1 MKMLLATDGSEY
13 SRLALEKAAELAEAT
28 RSEVLVLAVSQLVN
42 LGTVGPMVYA
52 PESAF
57 EVPTKE
63 ESEGILQE
71 ASEYLAARGI
81 QHQALRRIGQPAEA
95 ILHVAEEEHVQLI
108 VMGSH
113 GRTGL
118 QRFLLGSVSNQ
129 VVSHSPVSVL
139 VARAPKAEKT
149 PGEIVEPPVQKAV
162 KI

>member
-13 SRLALEKAAELAEAT
+13 SRLALEKAAELASAT
-28 RSEVLVLAVSQLVN
+28 HSEILVLAVSQLVN
-42 LGTVGPMVYA
+42 LGSVGPMVYA

-63 ESEGILQE
+63 ESEGILQ
-71 ASEYLAARGI
+71 AAAEYLTSQGI
-81 QHQALRRIGQPAEA
+81 ANRTLRCIGQPAEA
-95 ILHVAEEEHVQLI
+95 ILQTAEEEHVDLI
-108 VMGSH
+108 VVGSH

-129 VVSHSPVSVL
+129 VVGHSPVSVL
-139 VARAPKAEKT
+139 VARAPKPAKGAEH
-149 PGEIVEPPVQKAV
+149 VEPPVQKAV

>member
-1 MKMLLATDGSEY
+1 MKMLLATDGSDF
-13 SRLALEKAAELAEAT
+13 SRLALEKAAEVAAAT
-28 RSEVLVLAVSQLVN
+28 QSEVIVLSVSQLIN

-71 ASEYLAARGI
+71 ASEYLRARSI
-81 QHQALRRIGQPAEA
+81 PHRTVRSIGQPAEA
-95 ILHVAEEEHVQLI
+95 ILHTAEEEHVDLI
-108 VMGSH
+108 VLGSH

-139 VARAPKAEKT
+139 VARESRRGHSGT
-149 PGEIVEPPVQKAV
+149 PQEPPIQKAV
-162 KI
+162 QI

>member
-13 SRLALEKAAELAEAT
+13 SRLALEKAADLAAAT
-28 RSEVLVLAVSQLVN
+28 GSDVLVLAVSQLVN

-71 ASEYLAARGI
+71 AAEYLDARGVRNKT
-81 QHQALRRIGQPAEA
+81 LRCIGQPAEA
-95 ILHVAEEEHVQLI
+95 ILHTAEEEHVDLI
-108 VMGSH
+108 VLGSH

-139 VARAPKAEKT
+139 VARAPKQAKSSSE
-149 PGEIVEPPVQKAV
+149 PHEPPVQKTV
-162 KI
+162 RI

>member
-1 MKMLLATDGSEY
+1 MKMLLATDGSEF
-13 SRLALEKAAELAEAT
+13 SRRALEEAAELAQAT
-28 RSEVLVLAVSQLVN
+28 RSEILVLCVSQLVN

-63 ESEGILQE
+63 ESEDLLKE
-71 ASEYLAARGI
+71 AADYLAARGI
-81 QHQALRRIGQPAEA
+81 AHRTLRAIGQPAEV
-95 ILHVAEEEHVQLI
+95 ILDTAEVEHVDLI

-118 QRFLLGSVSNQ
+118 QRFLLGSISNH
-129 VVSHSPVSVL
+129 VVSHAPVSVL
-139 VARAPKAEKT
+139 VARAPKPPKVSAE
-149 PGEIVEPPVQKAV
+149 PVEPVVQKAI

>member
-13 SRLALEKAAELAEAT
+13 SRLALEKAADLATST
-28 RSEVLVLAVSQLVN
+28 RSEVIVLAVSQLVN

-71 ASEYLAARGI
+71 ASEFLTARGI
-81 QHQALRRIGQPAEA
+81 AHRTMRRIGQPAEA
-95 ILHVAEEEHVQLI
+95 ILHVAEEEHADLI

-129 VVSHSPVSVL
+129 VVSHAPVSVL
-139 VARAPKAEKT
+139 VARAPKVDKAPPEA
-149 PGEIVEPPVQKAV
+149 VEPPVQKAV
-162 KI
+162 KL

>member
-1 MKMLLATDGSEY
+1 MRILLATDGSEY
-13 SRLALEKAAELAEAT
+13 SRLALEKVAELAPAT

-57 EVPTKE
+57 EVPNKE
-63 ESEGILQE
+63 EAE
-71 ASEYLAARGI
+71 ALLKEAADFLTARGI
-81 QHQALRRIGQPAEA
+81 PNRMLRSIGQPAEA
-95 ILHVAEEEHVQLI
+95 ILHTAEEEHVDLI
-108 VMGSH
+108 VLGSH

-129 VVSHSPVSVL
+129 VVAHSPVSVL
-139 VARAPKAEKT
+139 VARAPKPSKPA
-149 PGEIVEPPVQKAV
+149 VQEPTVQKAV

>member
-1 MKMLLATDGSEY
+1 MKMLLATDGSAY
-13 SRLALEKAAELAEAT
+13 SRLALEKAVDLAT
-28 RSEVLVLAVSQLVN
+28 VTGSEVLVLVVSQLVN
-42 LGTVGPMVYA
+42 LGSVGPMVYA
-52 PESAF
+52 PESGF

-63 ESEGILQE
+63 ESEAILQE
-71 ASEYLAARGI
+71 ASEFLAARNI
-81 QHQALRRIGQPAEA
+81 PHRTTRRIGQPAEA
-95 ILHVAEEEHVQLI
+95 ILSVAEDEHVDLI

-139 VARAPKAEKT
+139 VARAPKSETGTAE
-149 PGEIVEPPVQKAV
+149 EPTVQKAV

>member
-1 MKMLLATDGSEY
+1 MKLLLATDGSEY
-13 SRLALEKAAELAEAT
+13 SRLALEKAAELASAT
-28 RSEVLVLAVSQLVN
+28 QSEILVLAVSQLVN

-63 ESEGILQE
+63 ESEGLLQE
-71 ASEYLAARGI
+71 ASEYLDARGI
-81 QHQALRRIGQPAEA
+81 RNRTLRCIGQPAEA
-95 ILHVAEEEHVQLI
+95 ILQTAEEEHVDLI

-113 GRTGL
+113 GRSGL

-139 VARAPKAEKT
+139 VARAPKEAKT
-149 PGEIVEPPVQKAV
+149 SPAPHEPPVQKAI

>member
-1 MKMLLATDGSEY
+1 MKMLLATDGSEF
-13 SRLALEKAAELAEAT
+13 SRLALEKAAEIGSAT
-28 RSEVLVLAVSQLVN
+28 GSEVIVLAVSQLVN

-71 ASEYLAARGI
+71 AGEYLTARGI
-81 QHQALRRIGQPAEA
+81 THRTMRCIGQPAEA
-95 ILHVAEEEHVQLI
+95 ILHTAEEEHVDLI

-139 VARAPKAEKT
+139 VARAPKQAK
-149 PGEIVEPPVQKAV
+149 PSSGLHEPTVQKAV
-162 KI
+162 KL